1 MDIATPF
8 HIFIFLYQ
16 RKKETRDKTN
26 ARLQIL
32 IFVSYFYSSFIHFLR
47 ITLQTPFI
55 FLYFI
60 LREREKQE
68 TKQTPPAFKYLSLSL
83 ISIVH
88 SLIFY
93 ESLYKR
99 EKKTNVKS
107 MCFENSKY
115 TGHQRSCVFLID
127 HVTES
132 FLDVCTCILRN
143 FSNSSLIYIVHSFIH
158 FLRIALHSLRY
169 FYVLFS
175 EEERNKSQNKRP
187 VFKYLSLSLN
197 SIVHSLFFYESHC
210 KPLSCF

>member
-1 MDIATPF
+1 
-8 HIFIFLYQ
+8 
-16 RKKETRDKTN
+16 
-26 ARLQIL
+26 
-32 IFVSYFYSSFIHFLR
+32 
-47 ITLQTPFI
+47 
-55 FLYFI
+55 
-60 LREREKQE
+60 
-68 TKQTPPAFKYLSLSL
+68 
-83 ISIVH
+83 
-88 SLIFY
+88 
-93 ESLYKR
+93 
-99 EKKTNVKS
+99 

-132 FLDVCTCILRN
+132 FLDVCILRN
-143 FSNSSLIYIVHSFIH
+143 FSNLSLIIYSSFIHSFIH

-210 KPLSCF
+210 NPLSYFHIFISEEERNKRQNKCPSSNTYLCLLFL

>member
-1 MDIATPF
+1 
-8 HIFIFLYQ
+8 
-16 RKKETRDKTN
+16 
-26 ARLQIL
+26 
-32 IFVSYFYSSFIHFLR
+32 
-47 ITLQTPFI
+47 
-55 FLYFI
+55 
-60 LREREKQE
+60 
-68 TKQTPPAFKYLSLSL
+68 
-83 ISIVH
+83 
-88 SLIFY
+88 
-93 ESLYKR
+93 
-99 EKKTNVKS
+99 

-197 SIVHSLFFYESHC
+197 SMVHSLFFYESHC
-210 KPLSCF
+210 NPLSYFYIFISEEERNKRHNKRPRLQIFIFVSCLLFL